1 MTVLQV
7 TRMWSKQGV
16 SSETSDGRVFT
27 LTQTEGYQVT
37 TTPDATGGEVLT
49 HPDVPKSGQ
58 VVSGFPTVMV
68 RSVKPTRVSPILWV
82 VDVTASGEVGEN
94 LTENPLLQRAV
105 IRRRALMAEEPIDQD
120 YFGQPIATVNGEPI
134 EGVTKKIFDM
144 QYTITKNY
152 ALVVDELITQY
163 LDSVNSDVWFG
174 YAPGRAKLVGYS
186 AEEVEYQDKNSPGYY
201 QRVTWDIVV
210 RTPYNTTPAQAWS
223 ARTLH
228 QGFLQKYTPE
238 ALQAALAFDG
248 NQQDTTKPVLLKLD
262 GTRESDPANAV
273 WLYWQLY
280 NTLPYNSLIGAL
292 E

>member
-37 TTPDATGGEVLT
+37 TTADATGGEILS

-68 RSVKPTRVSPILWV
+68 RSVKPSRVSPILWV

-94 LTENPLLQRAV
+94 PTDNPLLQRPV
-105 IRRRALMAEEPIDQD
+105 IRRRALMSEEPIDQD
-120 YFGQPIATVNGEPI
+120 YTGKPIATINNEPI

-152 ALVVDELITQY
+152 AFVVDELITQY

-186 AEEVEYQDKNSPGYY
+186 AEEVEYEDPNSPGYY
-201 QRVTWDIVV
+201 QRVTWDIIV
-210 RTPYNTTPAQAWS
+210 RTPYNTTPALAWA
-223 ARTLH
+223 ARTLN
-228 QGFLQKYTPE
+228 QGFYVRPTTASNQIVI
-238 ALQAALAFDG
+238 AHDG
-248 NQQDTTKPVLLKLD
+248 NNQDVTKPVLLKLD
-262 GTRESDPANAV
+262 GTRETNGANAV

-280 NTLPYNSLIGAL
+280 NTLPYNSLIGTL
-292 E
+292 V